1 MGLRNE
7 TCPPCSPLESIP
19 KRCRVA
25 ACSRLEGNTLQ
36 VRFALLHSPVV
47 GPSTWRW
54 VAEALRNAD
63 HEVIVPDLVAAAIS
77 GNPLTYAHAAI
88 AAYDTDDVVLVGHS
102 GAGAILPLVAHGST
116 HAPRLTVFV
125 DAGLPPCEG
134 SFTAGGDF
142 IARMRELAI
151 NGVLPRWSRWW
162 RAGLLETL
170 VPDVDRREAIEH
182 ELPEIPI
189 RFYETSIDVPE
200 GWCAGPGAYVLLSEG
215 YRPDADRALKLGW
228 PVVERPGR
236 HLDIANNGNAIAD
249 LLIELGDRP

>member
-1 MGLRNE
+1 M
-7 TCPPCSPLESIP
+7 
-19 KRCRVA
+19 
-25 ACSRLEGNTLQ
+25 
-36 VRFALLHSPVV
+36 RFRLLHSPVV

-77 GNPLTYAHAAI
+77 GDPLTYADAAI
-88 AAYDTDDVVLVGHS
+88 DACDDNDVVLVGHS
-102 GAGAILPLVAHGST
+102 GAGAILPLVAQGLT

-142 IARMRELAI
+142 IGRLRELAI
-151 NGVLPRWSRWW
+151 DGVLPRWSQWW

-170 VPDVDRREAIEH
+170 VPDADRREAIEG
-182 ELPEIPI
+182 ELPKIPI

-200 GWCAGPGAYVLLSEG
+200 GWCAAPGAYVLLSDG
-215 YRPDADRALKLGW
+215 YRSDADRALELGW
-228 PVVERPGR
+228 PIVERPGR
-236 HLDIANNGNAIAD
+236 HLDIANNGDAIAD
-249 LLIELGDRP
+249 LLIELGRRP